1 MKQKLFKSFYFI
13 FYILMNSN
21 SFAFTLNS
29 STSSNFKGWN
39 NPNIKFQLNLTNCPT
54 NVDVSGI
61 INDALAIWNNVA
73 PSRVNVSVVGNTT
86 SVTYSDPIT
95 IICDVNYGSE
105 SPGAADGSPGAAS
118 IQPSTG
124 DSITSGIMYL
134 NASSGRANI
143 SNLDRNLVAVTLAHE
158 IGHLLGLGHS
168 QDLNALMYYNASL
181 KTHLGLAQDD
191 IDGITY
197 LYPRNEFDKDKMMG
211 GCGAISNP
219 KNPKNPSNYNLLIL
233 VLILIMPVIFAR
245 YLKSTI
251 AKKGI

>member
-1 MKQKLFKSFYFI
+1 
-13 FYILMNSN
+13 MNSN